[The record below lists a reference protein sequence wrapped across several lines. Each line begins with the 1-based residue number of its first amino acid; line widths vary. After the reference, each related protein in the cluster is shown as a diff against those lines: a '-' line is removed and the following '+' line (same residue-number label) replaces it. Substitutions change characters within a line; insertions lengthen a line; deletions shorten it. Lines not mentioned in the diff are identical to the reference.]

1 MSENKSIATE
11 LDGRVDFT
19 FDAIIVEAE
28 APGSN
33 NFNQYLDELSR
44 RIAEFAQN
52 RSNIHNALDLLGYAP
67 GVGSFADLANAG
79 LYLYE
84 GNYKESLYSGLAAA
98 PGMGDVF
105 AAARTAKRVENTVQG
120 LRKAVSGKWVQVSES
135 MSDASRAYQR
145 QITGT
150 DQVWLQNG
158 VKFDGIKDG
167 VLIEAKGSYSNFV
180 NKNTGK
186 FQDWF
191 TGQESLIS
199 QANRQLRASEGM
211 PINWYFADEAS
222 MKAAQRLFQER
233 RISGIN
239 FILKPLE

>member
-1 MSENKSIATE
+1 MSKNTMIATE

-98 PGMGDVF
+98 PGMGDAF
-105 AAARTAKRVENTVQG
+105 AAARTAKRVENAVQG
-120 LRKAVSGKWVQVSES
+120 LSKAETELHHIATDKSKKFDFKNHPAFKETGIDVSKDIDNLVELAGHRGRHTNAYHQEVQRRL
-135 MSDASRAYQR
+135 DAVYERFG
-145 QITGT
+145 GT
-150 DQVWLQNG
+150 DKLESAVRNELNIMRKELLEG
-158 VKFDGIKDG
+158 T
-167 VLIEAKGSYSNFV
+167 LNLY
-180 NKNTGK
+180 GK
-186 FQDWF
+186 
-191 TGQESLIS
+191 
-199 QANRQLRASEGM
+199 
-211 PINWYFADEAS
+211 
-222 MKAAQRLFQER
+222 
-233 RISGIN
+233 
-239 FILKPLE
+239 

>member
-1 MSENKSIATE
+1 MIATE

-98 PGMGDVF
+98 PGMGDAF
-105 AAARTAKRVENTVQG
+105 AAARTAKRVENAVQG
-120 LRKAVSGKWVQVSES
+120 LSKAERPSWRQSEKDASTDYPGYREQISFKNGEEVKRGTTGSSRPDLYIKGHGVEVKNYNVSE
-135 MSDASRAYQR
+135 ASNR
-145 QITGT
+145 
-150 DQVWLQNG
+150 
-158 VKFDGIKDG
+158 
-167 VLIEAKGSYSNFV
+167 SNLVNIVSEQV
-180 NKNTGK
+180 NKRVNDLPADTKQSVMIDVRGQDVSKEVLRDIKNAIDQKTG
-186 FQDWF
+186 
-191 TGQESLIS
+191 G
-199 QANRQLRASEGM
+199 
-211 PINWYFADEAS
+211 
-222 MKAAQRLFQER
+222 AAEIIFKTD
-233 RISGIN
+233 N
-239 FILKPLE
+239 